1 MKIRGAA
8 VFAAP
13 LCGKKVFD
21 INTGKTKTQ
30 RYRRQVKWF
39 SIFTVPALII
49 YTVFW
54 IIPILISGGISFTDW
69 SGLTKL
75 SEAHFVGLKNYLNL
89 FKDSILKT
97 AIKNNL
103 IYGVIMILIVPVVA
117 FILAYIIETF
127 VRRKAFW
134 RTISYLPAIL
144 PMIVTVLLWKWMYNP
159 QYGLLNKFLE
169 LIGLGEYTT
178 GWLTNTSTALFAVT
192 FVALWKTI
200 PTYFVLF
207 MAGLQS
213 VPAELTEAAVLDGAG
228 RFQVIRNVT
237 IPCMRRIISIVY
249 VLVFIDVFRV
259 FDLVYTMTNGGPG
272 YYSTEMILTY
282 GYKTTFANSNAG
294 YGMSMMTVLII
305 FVMICSAV
313 QMKIQNRA
321 EE

>member
-1 MKIRGAA
+1 MRL
-8 VFAAP
+8 FQLP
-13 LCGKKVFD
+13 LYLTERMIEISMQKR
-21 INTGKTKTQ
+21 N
-30 RYRRQVKWF
+30 RRIKWF
-39 SIFTVPALII
+39 CYFTIPALVI

-54 IIPILISGGISFTDW
+54 IIPILISGAISFTDW
-69 SGLTKL
+69 SGMTKL
-75 SEAHFVGLKNYLNL
+75 SEAHFVGFKNYLNL
-89 FKDSILKT
+89 LSDSILKI
-97 AIKNNL
+97 AVKNNL
-103 IYGVIMILIVPVVA
+103 IYGAVMVLIVPLIS

-127 VRRKAFW
+127 IHRKAFW
-134 RTISYLPAIL
+134 RTVTYLPAIL
-144 PMIVTVLLWKWMYNP
+144 PMIVTMLLWKWMFNP

-169 LIGLGEYTT
+169 LIGLERFTT
-178 GWLTNTSTALFAVT
+178 GWLTNTGTALFAVT

-213 VPAELTEAAVLDGAG
+213 VPVELTEAAILDGAG
-228 RFQVIRNVT
+228 RLDVIKNVT
-237 IPCMRRIISIVY
+237 LPCISKIISIVY

-294 YGMSMMTVLII
+294 YGMSIMSVLII

-313 QMKIQNRA
+313 QMKIQNRI
-321 EE
+321 ED